1 MKCMKIIAIAI
12 IVLLACTSCITTT
25 SSVVSDF
32 YVELI
37 SPESI
42 SSDRLLQDEEEPS
55 IIHSADISTD
65 VYSLLSNYYVIM
77 GVASYN
83 GTANSSLYDEINDF
97 CKEKGA
103 PVAVYAYNSVEPT
116 SAISDVTEFS
126 IYTHVVQRYD
136 YVVFLLAPESPD
148 LIKYYMRI
156 GLHFA
161 DMDTA
166 ARLSSKQNT
175 GAYVDIVYENSPAF
189 YANIFPGDIVVSVNG
204 KAVYDSDSFYR
215 ILNNSKYG
223 DRLKITLIRD
233 GSPYSVSLTPLY

>member
-161 DMDTA
+161 DMENVLDKLVGN
-166 ARLSSKQNT
+166 LSMIRHT
-175 GAYVDIVYENSPAF
+175 
-189 YANIFPGDIVVSVNG
+189 
-204 KAVYDSDSFYR
+204 DSFIVAIFANQKDYLEY
-215 ILNNSKYG
+215 IFEQDITGTIASKY
-223 DRLKITLIRD
+223 T
-233 GSPYSVSLTPLY
+233 S